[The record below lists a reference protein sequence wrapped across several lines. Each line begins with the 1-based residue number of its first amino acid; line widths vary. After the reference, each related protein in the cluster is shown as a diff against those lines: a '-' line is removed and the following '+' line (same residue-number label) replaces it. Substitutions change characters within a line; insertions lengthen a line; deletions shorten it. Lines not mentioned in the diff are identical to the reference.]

1 MGITFYTGL
10 KLGENKQSDIT
21 NTELI
26 TSGFSLRSRK
36 ERNKLRALAQKSP
49 KSESITFGFS
59 RGKEKTNNRRR
70 ALAQKVITTNQLPP
84 LQPGEKKK
92 PTIDE
97 GL

>member
-1 MGITFYTGL
+1 MHPQEVRRAISAKAKDMGITFYTGL

-49 KSESITFGFS
+49 KSEQI
-59 RGKEKTNNRRR
+59 
-70 ALAQKVITTNQLPP
+70 PP
-84 LQPGEKKK
+84 DSAGEKKK